1 MEVKQANS
9 SIMATFTQKDGYL
22 FKRSCVSLS
31 IDNNG
36 VEYPIKLTHESKA
49 FSDFYFHKKESLI
62 QTAFVFYVCT
72 PANVWYNFPTLEKLF
87 QFLGLIYD
95 EMFISESVLNELIE
109 RSKFSQS
116 ELSI

>member
-1 MEVKQANS
+1 MEIKQANL
-9 SIMATFTQKDGYL
+9 SIMATFTPKDGYL
-22 FKRSCVSLS
+22 FKRSCVALS
-31 IDNNG
+31 IENNG

-49 FSDFYFHKKESLI
+49 FSDFHFHKKESLI

-95 EMFISESVLNELIE
+95 EMFISNSVLEDLIE
-109 RSKFSQS
+109 SSKFSQK
-116 ELSI
+116 ELGI